1 MVVLKKMN
9 KRSTSTESGSI
20 SGGFA
25 QMKKSLAD
33 IESGSI
39 SIVVQHKL
47 IWDHLIRIW
56 FDLYGGSEQMDKR
69 SDGTKAGSISS
80 GSAQINKRSAGQIL
94 VLSLWWLCT
103 NEYEIS

>member
-1 MVVLKKMN
+1 MN

-47 IWDHLIRIW
+47 I
-56 FDLYGGSEQMDKR
+56 
-69 SDGTKAGSISS
+69 
-80 GSAQINKRSAGQIL
+80 
-94 VLSLWWLCT
+94 
-103 NEYEIS
+103 